1 MKVHQVKNG
10 VVVNTIEVESLNFM
24 PNLINGETGGIGWLW
39 DGETLT
45 PPPEPQKTAD
55 ELQAEARAQRNQLLA
70 ASDWTQ
76 VADAPVHKAAWATY
90 RQALRDISAQEGFPW
105 AVVWPTQPE

>member
-1 MKVHQVKNG
+1 MKAHQVKNG

-55 ELQAEARAQRNQLLA
+55 ELQAEARAQRNQLLT

-76 VADAPVHKAAWATY
+76 VADAPVDKAAWATY
-90 RQALRDISAQEGFPW
+90 RQALRDIPQQEGFPTTI
-105 AVVWPTQPE
+105 VWPVKPE